1 MTEQPIARLSDGVV
15 TEPARDVPVFAD
27 VDVLVAGGGS
37 AGWHA
42 AVAAARQGARTLLIE
57 RHGTLGGT
65 MTNAMVQP
73 FMSYHDPVG
82 RAVVGG
88 VWQEMVD
95 RLTELGGSTGPA
107 MAADGNPPWGKNP
120 SVTPFEP
127 EVLRFVA
134 QELVLESGAQLLL
147 HTWIAGAIK
156 EGDELRGLIVE
167 GKSGRQAILAKCV
180 VDATGDADVAAL
192 AGAPYAIGRETDHLT
207 MPMTLYVKMGG
218 VDYGA
223 LRDYVESN
231 QDDLRWW
238 AFPKVDPNLGDEFEK
253 APVSVSGFVGLV
265 REARE
270 RGELNLGRETINI
283 LPCPRRGEAVLN
295 CTRVS
300 KLDPTSTQ
308 DLTTAEVEARRQAMS
323 VVAFARRRMP
333 GFANAELLAI
343 APTIGVRE
351 SRRIVGE
358 YVLDLEDVVSCRRF
372 PDVIARSAYNV
383 DIHNPHDDK
392 STWHEIEDAYDIPYR
407 CLVPREVEH
416 LLVAGRCIST
426 THEASGSARMTPH
439 VAATGEAAGTAAA
452 LAAAAGV
459 PPRDIDLD
467 SLQSALVRAGAIL
480 GEGEPAP
487 A

>member
-1 MTEQPIARLSDGVV
+1 MHDAPIARLADGVV
-15 TEPARDVPVFAD
+15 HEPARDIPIHAD

-73 FMSYHDPVG
+73 FMSYHNPIG
-82 RAVVGG
+82 EAVVGG
-88 VWQEMVD
+88 VWQEMID

-127 EVLRFVA
+127 EVLRYVA
-134 QELVLESGAQLLL
+134 QELVLESGAQLLM
-147 HTWIAGAIK
+147 HTWVAGAIK
-156 EGDELRGLIVE
+156 EGDALRGLVVE
-167 GKSGRQAILAKCV
+167 SKSGRQAILAKCV

-192 AGAPYAIGRETDHLT
+192 AGAPFAMGREEDNLS

-218 VDYGA
+218 VDYDA
-223 LRDYVESN
+223 IRQYVEEN
-231 QDDLRWW
+231 PDDLRWW
-238 AFPKVDPNLGDEFEK
+238 AFPKIDQSLSDEFEK
-253 APVSVSGFVGLV
+253 APVSVSGFMKLV

-270 RGELNLGRETINI
+270 SGELYLGRETINI
-283 LPCPRRGEAVLN
+283 LPCPRKGEAVLN
-295 CTRVS
+295 CTRVGR
-300 KLDPTSTQ
+300 LDPTRAE

-333 GFANAELLAI
+333 GFQNAELLSI

-358 YVLDLEDVVSCRRF
+358 YVLNLEDVVECRRF
-372 PDVIARSAYNV
+372 DDVIAKSAYNV

-392 STWHEIEDAYDIPYR
+392 STWHEIKDAYDIPYR
-407 CLVPREVEH
+407 CLVPRDVEN

-426 THEASGSARMTPH
+426 THEASGSVRMTPH
-439 VAATGEAAGTAAA
+439 VAATGEAAGVAAA
-452 LAAAAGV
+452 LAAAGGV
-459 PPRDIDLD
+459 SPRDIEV
-467 SLQSALVRAGAIL
+467 SELQSALHDAGAIL
-480 GEGEPAP
+480 GEPAG
-487 A
+487 ARD